1 MNGRSIDARVG
12 TCRKRSQL
20 SANQIGNADTP
31 PRSLAQEGLCTVPRQ
46 HSRDVSSAI
55 SRTHSREVGRLT
67 GWRELKSCQRRSIRS
82 PWRQRQLTREA
93 AASGLTVTL
102 RLELLQFVLH
112 ESYPE

>member
-1 MNGRSIDARVG
+1 MGGS
-12 TCRKRSQL
+12 S
-20 SANQIGNADTP
+20 
-31 PRSLAQEGLCTVPRQ
+31 VPRQ
-46 HSRDVSSAI
+46 HSRDEPSAL
-55 SRTHSREVGRLT
+55 SRTHTREVGRLT

-102 RLELLQFVLH
+102 RLELFQFVLH